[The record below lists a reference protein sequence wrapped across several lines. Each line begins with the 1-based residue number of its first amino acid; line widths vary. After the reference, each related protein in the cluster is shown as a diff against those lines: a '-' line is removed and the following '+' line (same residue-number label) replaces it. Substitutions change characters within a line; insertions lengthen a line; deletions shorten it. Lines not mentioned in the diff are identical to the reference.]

1 MKLNKKKFI
10 KTIINIINNNKI
22 KIIDN
27 RKTINNLFDFFLIC
41 EGTSYLHVKS
51 IYNKIE
57 YTIYKNFNIKPLNI
71 EGKNY
76 YKWILIDYK
85 FIIINIFLKKIRK
98 YYMIDKLFKKLPIL
112 YSYKYEN

>member
-10 KTIINIINNNKI
+10 KTIIKIINNNKI

-27 RKTINNLFDFFLIC
+27 RRNKINNLFDYFIIC
-41 EGTSYLHVKS
+41 EGTSDLHVKS

-57 YTIYKNFNIKPLNI
+57 ETIYNIFNIKPLNI
-71 EGKNY
+71 EGKNNN
-76 YKWILIDYK
+76 KWILIDYN

-98 YYMIDKLFKKLPIL
+98 YYMIDKLFKNFPIL
-112 YSYKYEN
+112 YIKN

>member
-10 KTIINIINNNKI
+10 ITIINIINNNKI

-27 RKTINNLFDFFLIC
+27 RKTINNLFDFFIIC
-41 EGTSYLHVKS
+41 EGKSYLHVKS

-57 YTIYKNFNIKPLNI
+57 NTIYNIFKIKPFNI
-71 EGKNY
+71 EGKNNN
-76 YKWILIDYK
+76 KWILIDYR

-98 YYMIDKLFKKLPIL
+98 YYMIDKLFKNLPIL
-112 YSYKYEN
+112 YIN